1 MRFGGERAL
10 ARRRRNYIIIVVAGL
25 EAGRIVL
32 SATQVDLQFVFV
44 LVVVVFARRFDQPN
58 LVTVVSVVRR
68 SVLDLRS
75 GRPTRGGHFPTPR
88 PDLRNFFG
96 RVRLGGG

>member
-1 MRFGGERAL
+1 MRFGGERAI
-10 ARRRRNYIIIVVAGL
+10 ARRRRNYTIVIGRL
-25 EAGRIVL
+25 EAGPVVL

-44 LVVVVFARRFDQPN
+44 LVVVVLARRFDQPN
-58 LVTVVSVVRR
+58 LLTVVGVARR

-88 PDLRNFFG
+88 PDLRNVFA
-96 RVRLGGG
+96 RVRMGGG